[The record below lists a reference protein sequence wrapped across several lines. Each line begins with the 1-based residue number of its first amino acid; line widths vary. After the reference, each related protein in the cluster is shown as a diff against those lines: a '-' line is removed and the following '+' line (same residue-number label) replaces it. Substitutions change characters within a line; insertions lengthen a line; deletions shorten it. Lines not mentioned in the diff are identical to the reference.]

1 MDFYSARLL
10 YVILVADGP
19 GRKRNHYDETVIV
32 FRARD
37 QAHAFERALEIGR
50 SHETDYLNDKQ
61 QRVRWALT
69 EIIAVDWIGRAVNG
83 KEVSSCLHYR
93 TSKQPI
99 APDHVFQPE
108 TSQLR

>member
-10 YVILVADGP
+10 YIILVADGP
-19 GRKRNHYDETVIV
+19 AKKRNHYDETVIV
-32 FRARD
+32 FRAKS
-37 QAHAFERALEIGR
+37 QTHAFERALEIGR
-50 SHETDYLNDKQ
+50 DHETDYLNDKE

-69 EIIAVDWIGRAVNG
+69 EIIAVDWIGRAVDG

-99 APDHVFQPE
+99 SPDHVFRPE
-108 TSQLR
+108 TSQPR